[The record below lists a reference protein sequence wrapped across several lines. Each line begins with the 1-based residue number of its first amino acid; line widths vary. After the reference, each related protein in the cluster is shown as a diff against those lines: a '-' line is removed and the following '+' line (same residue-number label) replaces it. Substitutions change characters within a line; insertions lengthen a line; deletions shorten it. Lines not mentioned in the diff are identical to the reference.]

1 MFLPLHFLLPTQGV
15 AVYVGNSVE
24 LRSAASKAVPGTQ
37 ILLRPGEYVGGI
49 AVAGLHGTTAAP
61 ITIGASD
68 PQQPPVIVGGGSGM
82 QLSQVSH
89 LVLRDMV
96 IREAKDNGL
105 NVDDGGSYVQPSHH
119 VTLRNI
125 RVSTLPAGNH
135 DGIKMSG
142 IDDFR
147 VESCRVEKWGGS
159 AIDMVGC
166 HRGVIEGSEF
176 RDGGDSG
183 VQCKGGSA
191 DITISR
197 CRFVEFGERGV
208 NAGGS
213 TGLPFFRPPI
223 GTVAEGKRYEAKN
236 IVVVGNTFDGGG
248 AAVTFVGVDGAAV
261 RFNTIHNPGRWAFRI
276 LQETATPDFV
286 PSRRGRIE
294 DNLIVF
300 RSDRW
305 SAGGVNVGSG
315 TDPESFRFARN
326 FWFCADRPQDST
338 PRLPTPEVGGVYSR
352 DPKLREDLSVAADSP
367 ALRVGAHAAPRSSS
381 VR

>member
-1 MFLPLHFLLPTQGV
+1 MAT
-15 AVYVGNSVE
+15 
-24 LRSAASKAVPGTQ
+24 PGTQ
-37 ILLRPGEYVGGI
+37 ILLRPGEYAGGI
-49 AVAGLHGTTAAP
+49 GLVGLHGTAVAP
-61 ITIGASD
+61 IIIGASD
-68 PQQPPVIVGGGSGM
+68 PQNPPVIVGGGSGM
-82 QLSQVSH
+82 QLSRVSH
-89 LVLRDMV
+89 LVVRDLT
-96 IREAKDNGL
+96 IRGAKDNGL
-105 NVDDGGSYVQPSHH
+105 NVDDGGTYTQPSHH
-119 VTLRNI
+119 VTLRNV

-135 DGIKMSG
+135 DGIKLSG

-166 HRGVIEGSEF
+166 HRGVIAACDF

-197 CRFVEFGERGV
+197 CRFVESGERGV

-223 GTVAEGKRYEAKN
+223 GAISAGKRYEAKD
-236 IVVVGNTFDGGG
+236 VAVVGNTFDGGG
-248 AAVTFVGVDGAAV
+248 AAVAFVGVDGAAV
-261 RFNTIHNPGRWAFRI
+261 RFNTIRNPGRWAFRI

-300 RSDRW
+300 RSERW
-305 SAGGVNVGSG
+305 SEGGVNVGSG
-315 TDPESFRFARN
+315 TDPGSFRFARN
-326 FWFCADRPQDST
+326 FWFCADRPAGST
-338 PRLPTPEVGGVYSR
+338 PRLPTPEIGGVYGR
-352 DPKLREDLSVAADSP
+352 DPMLREDLTVAPGSP
-367 ALRVGAHAAPRSSS
+367 AVRVGAHAAPG
-381 VR
+381 